1 MKMRDLASFAGAT
14 GRPCDH
20 RHVPDCGH
28 VKRETL
34 AASQSRGFDDLD
46 FGQLVV
52 PAADAIDGLGAEKHA
67 APEFAS
73 FKFGGSDN
81 GAKYMS
87 IAPAA
92 RHTRGA
98 DR

>member
-14 GRPCDH
+14 GRPRDH
-20 RHVPDCGH
+20 RHVPDCCH
-28 VKRETL
+28 VERETL
-34 AASQSRGFDDLD
+34 AASQSRSFDDLD

-52 PAADAIDGLGAEKHA
+52 PPADAVDGLGAEKDA

-81 GAKYMS
+81 AAKYRS

-92 RHTRGA
+92 RRTRGA

>member
-1 MKMRDLASFAGAT
+1 MRDLASFAGAA
-14 GRPCDH
+14 GRPGDH
-20 RHVPDCGH
+20 RHVPDCCH
-28 VKRETL
+28 VEREAL
-34 AASQSRGFDDLD
+34 AASQSRSLDDLD

-52 PAADAIDGLGAEKHA
+52 PVADAIDGLGAEKDA
-67 APEFAS
+67 TPEFAS

-81 GAKYMS
+81 AAKYMS

-92 RHTRGA
+92 RHRRGA

>member
-1 MKMRDLASFAGAT
+1 MRDLASFAGAT

-20 RHVPDCGH
+20 RHVPDCCD
-28 VKRETL
+28 VERETL
-34 AASQSRGFDDLD
+34 AASQSRSFDDLD

-52 PAADAIDGLGAEKHA
+52 PVADAIDGLGTEKDA
-67 APEFAS
+67 TPEFAG

-81 GAKYMS
+81 GAKYMAM
-87 IAPAA
+87 APAA
-92 RHTRGA
+92 RQTRGA